1 MLVRPQRLN
10 SSSLSSKGIVAYC
23 SWLNGLTAYP
33 VDSKSLSERTT
44 CTHAQSTRAAAVAK
58 VHSQRHL
65 GNTLRLKAPLTP
77 SGLRPRTHS
86 TRLETTDTLR
96 LQEHELAAVV
106 GLPADA
112 EPRPDPRYVD
122 PLDEADAPKAAPKKV
137 AGRVK
142 LLQAIQRATAEVYP
156 IMATLSHKLLLP
168 TRSPFKFF
176 CLRAASLRRY
186 PMRTMGWDMDF
197 PEPRSG
203 PCMF

>member
-1 MLVRPQRLN
+1 M
-10 SSSLSSKGIVAYC
+10 
-23 SWLNGLTAYP
+23 
-33 VDSKSLSERTT
+33 
-44 CTHAQSTRAAAVAK
+44 
-58 VHSQRHL
+58 HSQRHL

-142 LLQAIQRATAEVYP
+142 MLQAIQRATAEVYP
-156 IMATLSHKLLLP
+156 IMATLSQKLLLP

-186 PMRTMGWDMDF
+186 PMRTMGLGYGF
-197 PEPRSG
+197 PRTPFWAVHVLAGMVVRDVLRVDLDVVFPVAAWFMIYWSIG
-203 PCMF
+203 AYR